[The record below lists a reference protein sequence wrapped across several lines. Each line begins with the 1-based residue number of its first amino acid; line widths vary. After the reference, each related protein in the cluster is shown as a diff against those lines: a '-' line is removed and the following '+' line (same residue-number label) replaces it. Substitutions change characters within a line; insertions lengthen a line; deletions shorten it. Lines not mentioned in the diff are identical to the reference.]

1 MRSLTPAFVIAGLV
15 AIGGNNADV
24 SRFVAQV
31 TGQKQEEKKQKE
43 KKQKEPPKSREQL
56 AKDVAIS
63 VGVCL
68 VSAAREQSESRLV
81 GCVTPLLGLIPQ
93 PRRYPSF

>member
-15 AIGGNNADV
+15 AIGGNNTNL
-24 SRFVAQV
+24 SQFVAQI
-31 TGQKQEEKKQKE
+31 TGQIQEE

-56 AKDVAIS
+56 AKEVAIS

-68 VSAAREQSESRLV
+68 VSAARKQSESRLV
-81 GCVTPLLGLIPQ
+81 GCVEPLIGLIPQ
-93 PRRYPSF
+93 PRRHPSF

>member
-15 AIGGNNADV
+15 AIGGNNTDV
-24 SRFVAQV
+24 SKFVAQV

-43 KKQKEPPKSREQL
+43 PPNSREQL

-81 GCVTPLLGLIPQ
+81 GCVAPLLGLVPQ

>member
-15 AIGGNNADV
+15 AIGGNNTDV
-24 SRFVAQV
+24 SKFVAQV
-31 TGQKQEEKKQKE
+31 TGQKQEE

-81 GCVTPLLGLIPQ
+81 GCVAPLLGLVPQ

>member
-15 AIGGNNADV
+15 AIGGNNTDV
-24 SRFVAQV
+24 SQFVAQV
-31 TGQKQEEKKQKE
+31 TGQKQEEKNK
-43 KKQKEPPKSREQL
+43 KEPPKSREQL

-68 VSAAREQSESRLV
+68 ISAAREQSESRLV
-81 GCVTPLLGLIPQ
+81 GCVAPLIGLIPA
-93 PRRYPSF
+93 PRRHPSF